1 MKAMRLHAVNDFR
14 LDEIEKPVP
23 RGEEILVKIGACG
36 ICGSDIPRVFEL
48 GTRVYPVALGHEFSG
63 TVVEVGDEKNR
74 DLTGKRAAVFPL
86 IPCRQCPPCKI
97 GSYCQ
102 CENYDYLGSR
112 SNGGFA
118 EYCLVP
124 SRWHLVFSE
133 NPDVDLEE
141 LCMVE
146 PICVAQHAIRRG
158 DLHAGENIVILG
170 AGPIGIL
177 TARWARIFGAGQV
190 ILTDID
196 EVKAEFARERGFTVI
211 NSMKEDCVARIHEMT
226 GGRGADVVIEG
237 TGTSSGI
244 NTAIEC
250 VRVGGRVVM
259 LGNPHKDTTIALNN
273 HSLLLRKE
281 LVLSGVWNSYY
292 EEFPI
297 NEWKYTVHMLDT
309 GRLQAADLITHRSGL
324 DDLGHLFEQIH
335 SREITICKA
344 VYSARLDEK

>member
-74 DLTGKRAAVFPL
+74 DLIGKRAAVFPL

-146 PICVAQHAIRRG
+146 PICVAQHAI
-158 DLHAGENIVILG
+158 
-170 AGPIGIL
+170 
-177 TARWARIFGAGQV
+177 
-190 ILTDID
+190 
-196 EVKAEFARERGFTVI
+196 
-211 NSMKEDCVARIHEMT
+211 SMQEKI
-226 GGRGADVVIEG
+226 
-237 TGTSSGI
+237 SS
-244 NTAIEC
+244 
-250 VRVGGRVVM
+250 
-259 LGNPHKDTTIALNN
+259 
-273 HSLLLRKE
+273 S
-281 LVLSGVWNSYY
+281 
-292 EEFPI
+292 
-297 NEWKYTVHMLDT
+297 
-309 GRLQAADLITHRSGL
+309 
-324 DDLGHLFEQIH
+324 
-335 SREITICKA
+335 
-344 VYSARLDEK
+344 